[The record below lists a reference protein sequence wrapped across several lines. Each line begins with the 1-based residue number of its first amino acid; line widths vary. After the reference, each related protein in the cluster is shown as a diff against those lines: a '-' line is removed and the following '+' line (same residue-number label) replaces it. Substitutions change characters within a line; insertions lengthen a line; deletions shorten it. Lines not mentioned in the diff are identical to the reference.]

1 MKYFPENLKRI
12 RKDNKMTQ
20 QTLAELL
27 GRQKSTVSNYE
38 TGHTPPS
45 YDMLQNIAEIFNVSI
60 DDLTNPP
67 STLNENSID
76 ENNRIEMPLTS
87 SKNGVKENRYIA
99 VPIEFM
105 GKGNFFVMALEDNS
119 LSASNLNEGDL
130 VLFNCACDIKNG
142 DLVAVKLADDTKLVR
157 YIYFQDKTVTLVA
170 SEKTAPLV
178 FPVSEVT
185 VLGKV
190 KKALVTIDN

>member
-1 MKYFPENLKRI
+1 MKYFSEKLKAL
-12 RKDNKMTQ
+12 RKSRGMTQ
-20 QTLAELL
+20 TDLAKML

-38 TGHTPPS
+38 RDYPPPP
-45 YDMLQNIAEIFNVSI
+45 YETLQKLSEIFNISI
-60 DDLTNPP
+60 DELMNPP
-67 STLNENSID
+67 ATLKENTID

-87 SKNGVKENRYIA
+87 SKSSVKENRSIA

-105 GKGNFFVMALEDNS
+105 GNGNFCVMKLEDNS

-142 DLVAVKLADDTKLVR
+142 DLVAVKLADETKLVR

-178 FPVSEVT
+178 FPANEVT